1 MRTRFPT
8 FRTLPS
14 STELTPSFSP
24 ISRTSTSLPLKA
36 KQDVREATCM
46 PGTLARALMISS
58 VIPSLKY
65 SFSGSA
71 LMFASGRTAM
81 ALAAGAGVRPAATG
95 RLRPGWPT
103 PLIWRSASTNCAAV
117 ANRSTGVLARARVSA
132 SSTASGTS
140 RVTRTLGM
148 GEMNRLAMMAWAVAP
163 VKGGS
168 PVSISYRT
176 QPRL

>member
-1 MRTRFPT
+1 
-8 FRTLPS
+8 
-14 STELTPSFSP
+14 
-24 ISRTSTSLPLKA
+24 
-36 KQDVREATCM
+36 
-46 PGTLARALMISS
+46 MISS

-71 LMFASGRTAM
+71 LMFVSGRTAM
-81 ALAAGAGVRPAATG
+81 ALAAGAGVRPAATVAWAG
-95 RLRPGWPT
+95 AAD
-103 PLIWRSASTNCAAV
+103 PLTWRSASTNCAAV
-117 ANRSTGVLARARVSA
+117 GNRSTGVLARARVSA

-168 PVSISYRT
+168 PVSISNST
-176 QPRL
+176 QARL